1 MEILLHNIFEYKA
14 NKNYVIRKVFKYL
27 G

>member
-1 MEILLHNIFEYKA
+1 MKILLHNIFEHKA
-14 NKNYVIRKVFKYL
+14 NKNYVRKVFKYL